1 MSQNEQQNNTSK
13 IDQPAAKEADKQ
25 GKPKLD
31 PQGNTTS
38 TRDVPE
44 QGSTVGA
51 SQPHQ
56 GTWEAPK
63 GGEVVAP
70 PERGQVKKP
79 LEGDDEKTNEK

>member
-1 MSQNEQQNNTSK
+1 MSQNEHQTNTKEQNP
-13 IDQPAAKEADKQ
+13 D
-25 GKPKLD
+25 GKKPEKLD

-44 QGSTVGA
+44 QGATVGA

-70 PERGQVKKP
+70 PERGQVSKP
-79 LEGDDEKTNEK
+79 LEKSATKTNEK

>member
-1 MSQNEQQNNTSK
+1 MSQNEHQTNTS
-13 IDQPAAKEADKQ
+13 DQTSS
-25 GKPKLD
+25 GKKPEKLD
-31 PQGNTTS
+31 PKGNTTS

-44 QGSTVGA
+44 QGKTVGA

-70 PERGQVKKP
+70 PERGQVSKP
-79 LEGDDEKTNEK
+79 LEKSATKTNEK

>member
-1 MSQNEQQNNTSK
+1 MSQNEHQNNTTDKDAGTSG
-13 IDQPAAKEADKQ
+13 KEPQ
-25 GKPKLD
+25 KLD
-31 PQGNTTS
+31 PKGNTTS
-38 TRDVPE
+38 TKDVPE

-70 PERGQVKKP
+70 PERGQVTKP
-79 LEGDDEKTNEK
+79 LEGDEKKTNET